1 MTYRDKNSNWK
12 EEYRR
17 LSDDV
22 PMVISQELTAHKDE
36 ILCVTFCHDGTEFV
50 SCSKDHRYGK
60 YTFTYVLS
68 TYTTS
73 QNSLSYIPLL
83 YEVYNEIFWNALCTD
98 LLKPNLALLLMG
110 MLLKRESKFG
120 FQGLQ

>member
-1 MTYRDKNSNWK
+1 MEIFYLEVTYRDKNSNWK

-60 YTFTYVLS
+60 YTFTYVLK
-68 TYTTS
+68 Y
-73 QNSLSYIPLL
+73 LL